1 MEGDLFAVKERPACS
16 VMAEEAMTCDS
27 PLESSGLDREN
38 GFFFR
43 MSFKFCEF
51 DLVFNNHLSETLV
64 HNTVLY
70 FAASI
75 HCR

>member
-1 MEGDLFAVKERPACS
+1 MAWVSNTMTTMILRRRRKLATELCMEGDLFAVKERPACS

-43 MSFKFCEF
+43 MSF
-51 DLVFNNHLSETLV
+51 
-64 HNTVLY
+64 
-70 FAASI
+70 
-75 HCR
+75 